1 MISKSKADGSSELSS
16 SFGEHQCTAG
26 GKAMMS
32 ADFRDDTD
40 ASESSSE
47 PMKSKQSLNVK
58 DTCSLSVMRYKVIF
72 ERAYTNLT

>member
-1 MISKSKADGSSELSS
+1 
-16 SFGEHQCTAG
+16 
-26 GKAMMS
+26 MMS

-47 PMKSKQSLNVK
+47 PMKSKQSLSVK

-72 ERAYTNLT
+72 EQTYTSLT